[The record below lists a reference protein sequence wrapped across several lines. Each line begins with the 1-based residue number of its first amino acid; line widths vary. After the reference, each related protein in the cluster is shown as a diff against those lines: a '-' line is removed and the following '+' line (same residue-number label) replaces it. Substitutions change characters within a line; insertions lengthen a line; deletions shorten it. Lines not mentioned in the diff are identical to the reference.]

1 MKKRRMAAVLGL
13 CIAGV
18 IGMTACGSSGRES
31 EPVSEAVQA
40 ATVSAEAESVTA
52 AEEIST
58 EPEMNSAQEE
68 LSAEPEPQPA
78 ESAQEEAANE
88 SAQEPEETI
97 SWDDSWEYADFSKI
111 HDDAVTLYR
120 SDSADRKDCVIAVN
134 AGHGTNGGESVKTQC
149 HPDGS
154 EKVVSGST
162 SAGATQ
168 ATAVSSGMT
177 FDDGTPEAKATLS
190 LALLVKDA
198 LLDAGYDVL
207 MIREDDDVQLDNIA
221 RTVLA
226 NQYADYHISL
236 HYDSTDSD
244 KGAFYIGVPDAGG
257 YRSME
262 PVASHWQEHE
272 ALGEA
277 VIQGFQEQGLR
288 VFGDGRMA
296 IDMTQTSYSTIP
308 SIDLE
313 VGDKASDHSEGMQK
327 EIAQAIVHGLDQLQ

>member
-1 MKKRRMAAVLGL
+1 VKRSILTAVLGI
-13 CIAGV
+13 CVAGV
-18 IGMTACGSSGRES
+18 IGLTACGGSGRES
-31 EPVSEAVQA
+31 ETVSEEVVSADVSVEPEA
-40 ATVSAEAESVTA
+40 PTVSEEVSAEP
-52 AEEIST
+52 EE
-58 EPEMNSAQEE
+58 NAVQEA
-68 LSAEPEPQPA
+68 LSAEPEPEPA
-78 ESAQEEAANE
+78 ESEPEEMPKE
-88 SAQEPEETI
+88 SISEPEETI
-97 SWDDSWEYADFSKI
+97 YWDDSWEYADFSKI
-111 HDDAVTLYR
+111 HDDTVILYR

-134 AGHGTNGGESVKTQC
+134 AGHGTSGGESVKTQC

-177 FDDGTPEAKATLS
+177 FNDGTPEAEATLS
-190 LALLVKDA
+190 LAVFVKDA

-236 HYDSTDSD
+236 HYDSTESD

-262 PVASHWQEHE
+262 PVALHWQEHE

-277 VIQGFQEQGLR
+277 VIRGFQEQGLH
-288 VFGDGRMA
+288 VYGDGRMA

-313 VGDKASDHSEGMQK
+313 VGDKASDHSEEVQK
-327 EIAQAIVHGLDQLQ
+327 EIAQAIVWGLDSLQ

>member
-18 IGMTACGSSGRES
+18 IGMTACGGSDRES
-31 EPVSEAVQA
+31 EPVSEVAQQ
-40 ATVSAEAESVTA
+40 TDVSAEQEPVSVS
-52 AEEIST
+52 EEISA
-58 EPEMNSAQEE
+58 EPEDNSAQEE
-68 LSAEPEPQPA
+68 LSAEL
-78 ESAQEEAANE
+78 ESQTEETVQEETSDENV
-88 SAQEPEETI
+88 SEPEETI

-111 HDDAVTLYR
+111 HDDTVTLYR

-134 AGHGTNGGESVKTQC
+134 AGHGTSGGESVKTQC

-190 LALLVKDA
+190 LALLVKDD
-198 LLDAGYDVL
+198 LLEAGYDVL

-272 ALGEA
+272 ALGMALIE
-277 VIQGFQEQGLR
+277 GFEESGLS

-327 EIAQAIVHGLDQLQ
+327 EIAQAIVRGLDQLQ